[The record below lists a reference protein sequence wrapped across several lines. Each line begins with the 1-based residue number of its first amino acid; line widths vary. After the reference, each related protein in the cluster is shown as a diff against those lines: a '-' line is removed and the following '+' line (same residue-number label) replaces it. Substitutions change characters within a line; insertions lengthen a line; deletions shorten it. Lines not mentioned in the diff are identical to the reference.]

1 MIIGILKMR
10 EIHIMSTFKK
20 RCKENGGKMG
30 KNFIIEN
37 QHRNKVGEEKPNFE
51 EMLTK
56 DDKAFEKRN
65 KDT

>member
-1 MIIGILKMR
+1 
-10 EIHIMSTFKK
+10 MSTFKK